1 MDLLSG
7 LGLLVTVIVLVV
19 LGIVF
24 SVLAG
29 LMILLIPAGVLALLA
44 LSFTGSILFGGL
56 VFFVFGV
63 LAVLRRL
70 F

>member
-19 LGIVF
+19 LGTVF

-29 LMILLIPAGVLALLA
+29 LMILLIPAGVLA

-70 F
+70 Y